1 MKPKDVQE
9 RFVRD
14 LINCQPALYA
24 FVLSLLPNRDDA
36 NDVLQD
42 ANLVMWRRSDE
53 FVEGTNFLAWA
64 YKIVRYK
71 VLAHHRDC
79 HRDRHIFDDG
89 LFAQLADEAE
99 HRAADPEG
107 AASLLEDCV
116 EELPPRQRELVRER
130 YALGGSVREMAQ
142 RLGQSAS
149 ALSVTLSRIRHSL
162 LECVQRKLTGGTRK

>member
-1 MKPKDVQE
+1 M
-9 RFVRD
+9 RD

-24 FVLSLLPNRDDA
+24 YILSLLPNREDA

-64 YKIVRYK
+64 YQIARYK

-89 LFAQLADEAE
+89 LFAQLADQADR
-99 HRAADPEG
+99 RARIPRGWRRCWKTASRNCPRTNASWCGSDTLP
-107 AASLLEDCV
+107 AARSGRW
-116 EELPPRQRELVRER
+116 PSGSAGRPRP
-130 YALGGSVREMAQ
+130 
-142 RLGQSAS
+142 
-149 ALSVTLSRIRHSL
+149 
-162 LECVQRKLTGGTRK
+162 

>member
-1 MKPKDVQE
+1 MNPKDVQE

-24 FVLSLLPNRDDA
+24 YILSLLPSREDA

-42 ANLVMWRRSDE
+42 ANLVMWRRSEE
-53 FVEGTNFLAWA
+53 FVEGTNFIAWA
-64 YKIVRYK
+64 YQIARYK
-71 VLAHHRDC
+71 VLAHHRDA

-89 LFAQLADEAE
+89 LLAQLADQAE
-99 HRAADPEG
+99 RRTADPEG

-130 YALGGSVREMAQ
+130 YAPGGSVREMAQ
-142 RLGQSAS
+142 RLGQSA
-149 ALSVTLSRIRHSL
+149 AGLSVTLSRIRHSL
-162 LECVQRKLTGGTRK
+162 LECIEQKLAGRTRR

>member
-24 FVLSLLPNRDDA
+24 YILSLLPSREDA

-42 ANLVMWRRSDE
+42 ANLVMWRRSEE
-53 FVEGTNFLAWA
+53 FADGTNFLAWA
-64 YKIVRYK
+64 YQIARFK
-71 VLAHHRDC
+71 VLAHHRDT

-89 LFAQLADEAE
+89 LLGQLADDAE
-99 HRAADPEG
+99 RRAADPEG
-107 AASLLEDCV
+107 EASLLEDCV
-116 EELPPRQRELVRER
+116 EELPAGQRELVRER
-130 YALGGSVREMAQ
+130 YAPGSSVREMAE

-149 ALSVTLSRIRHSL
+149 ALSVTLSRIRHAL
-162 LECVQRKLTGGTRK
+162 LECVQRKLAGRVRK

>member
-1 MKPKDVQE
+1 MDPKNVQE

-24 FVLSLLPNRDDA
+24 YILSLLPNRDDA

-42 ANLVMWRRSDE
+42 VNLVMWRRSDE
-53 FVEGTNFLAWA
+53 FVEGTNFIAWA
-64 YKIVRYK
+64 YQIARYK

-89 LFAQLADEAE
+89 LFSQLADQAE
-99 HRAADPEG
+99 RREADPEG
-107 AASLLEDCV
+107 VASLLEDCV
-116 EELPPRQRELVRER
+116 EELPAGQRELVRER
-130 YALGGSVREMAQ
+130 YAPGGSVREIAA

-149 ALSVTLSRIRHSL
+149 ALSVALSRIRHSL
-162 LECVQRKLTGGTRK
+162 LECVQRKLSGRERK